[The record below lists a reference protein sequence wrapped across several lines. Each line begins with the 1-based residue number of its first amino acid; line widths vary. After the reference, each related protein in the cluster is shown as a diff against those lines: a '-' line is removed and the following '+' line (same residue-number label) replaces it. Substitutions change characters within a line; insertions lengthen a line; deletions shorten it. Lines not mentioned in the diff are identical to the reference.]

1 MRTYTQ
7 LTQEQRY
14 QISALLKTGHSRS
27 EIANVLEVHKSTI
40 TREVWRNHGQR
51 GYRPRQAHEM
61 ALERRNKARPRLRPE
76 HWSMIE
82 QLLRQDWSPEQISGW
97 LVQKNGIQVS
107 HEWIYQH
114 IWADKRAGGDLYY
127 HLRCQKKRRKRYGSH
142 DRRGKLTQT
151 TSIEQRPAIVEQRER
166 LGDWE
171 VDTISDKGQRHALVT
186 MTERTSRLTLLE
198 KVERKTTE
206 LVTQAIIRR
215 LQPLTDLV
223 HTITGDN
230 GKEFAWH
237 PKIAAALKACFYFA
251 HPYSAWERGTNEN
264 TNGLLRQYF
273 PKNRNFATITDDEL
287 ELIMNRLNTRPRKCL
302 DFKSPSEVF
311 FMHSVALKT

>member
-1 MRTYTQ
+1 M
-7 LTQEQRY
+7 
-14 QISALLKTGHSRS
+14 
-27 EIANVLEVHKSTI
+27 
-40 TREVWRNHGQR
+40 
-51 GYRPRQAHEM
+51 
-61 ALERRNKARPRLRPE
+61 
-76 HWSMIE
+76 
-82 QLLRQDWSPEQISGW
+82 
-97 LVQKNGIQVS
+97 
-107 HEWIYQH
+107 
-114 IWADKRAGGDLYY
+114 
-127 HLRCQKKRRKRYGSH
+127 
-142 DRRGKLTQT
+142 TQT

-171 VDTISDKGQRHALVT
+171 VDTISGKGQRHALVT

-198 KVERKTTE
+198 KVERKMTE

-215 LQPLTDLV
+215 LQPLIDLV

-237 PKIAAALKACFYFA
+237 QKIAAALKACFYFA

-311 FMHSVALKT
+311 FMHSVALKS